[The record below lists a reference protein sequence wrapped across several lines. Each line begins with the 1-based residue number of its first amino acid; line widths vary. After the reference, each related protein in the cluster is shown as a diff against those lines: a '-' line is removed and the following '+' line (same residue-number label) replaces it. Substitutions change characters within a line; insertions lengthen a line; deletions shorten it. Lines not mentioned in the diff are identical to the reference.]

1 MMGIATG
8 GSEVAGADFLFF
20 INMFLS
26 LAAVPPRPPAFMVWA
41 VATRVFCS
49 PAGRL
54 ATHLGQHASS
64 TFGCVIARIV
74 LDRFALF

>member
-8 GSEVAGADFLFF
+8 GSEVADAESLLPFHF
-20 INMFLS
+20 S
-26 LAAVPPRPPAFMVWA
+26 LAAWRRPPARVHGWA
-41 VATRVFCS
+41 VATRVVCS